1 MKDYLYYLFDEKLSG
16 DDLSAVKEQICATGA
31 KVIDLQPS
39 KKNIQKRLKEL
50 KGPKKYALLIGNT
63 IEAQQAAKEA
73 KVQFCGW
80 LDGTAPEDAFKQLPY
95 RQLLSDIKLL
105 PLVSQPYSFH
115 NFGWIGK
122 FVKKNARWV
131 HFKQI
136 KGISHKPK
144 HSSKIQEC
152 KNCGETYEGRY
163 CPTCGQKHDVKR
175 YELAGIFKDIVT
187 DAIDLEHGFLRT
199 FLELF
204 WRPGYMMRDYLNGQR
219 KDYSKPFKV
228 IFVLATIYLVAAHLL
243 DPTSFVKQKEEP
255 DIEQIPDIVQK
266 MAADSTN
273 NEVVPQLYEINK
285 LAREVINI
293 RREQKTARSME
304 MADSI
309 IKQNRGR
316 GFLMSKEDSIMIMHQ
331 VMAGI
336 NKADSVKLSEALRES
351 LKDSN
356 SRWARFAM
364 IAARNAEAVE
374 KFEERYYHEGTLL
387 YSMVDLLKSFFSM
400 NKAVTILLLIPV
412 LVFCARRSFRTTLVG
427 MRTNLAEYI
436 LIFTIFGVQQ
446 MWIQL
451 FALLITQKSNFMFT
465 YDMGASMLFFMW
477 DMKQF
482 FNLDWKGTLKR
493 TLIYMNGHALLIAIL
508 TPFFISILGSAV
520 MWVIVQITR

>member
-1 MKDYLYYLFDEKLSG
+1 MKDYLYYLFDESLSG
-16 DDLSAVKEQICATGA
+16 DELSAVKEQLCTEGA
-31 KVIDLQPS
+31 KVVDLPPT
-39 KKNIQKRLKEL
+39 KKHINKRLKEL
-50 KGPKKYALLIGNT
+50 KGPKWYALVIGNT
-63 IEAQQAAKEA
+63 VEAQKAAKDA
-73 KVQFCGW
+73 KVAFCGW
-80 LDGTAPEDAFKQLPY
+80 LDGTTTEVDFKVLPY
-95 RQLLSDIKLL
+95 RQLLRDIKLL
-105 PLVSQPYSFH
+105 PLLSQPYTFR

-122 FVKKNARWV
+122 QVKKYARWV

-136 KGISHKPK
+136 KGISHTPK
-144 HSSKIQEC
+144 HSSKVQEC

-175 YELAGIFKDIVT
+175 YEIAGIIKDIIT
-187 DAIDLEHGFLRT
+187 DAIDLEHGFMRS

-204 WRPGYMMRDYLNGQR
+204 WRPGYMMRDFLNGKR
-219 KDYSKPFKV
+219 KDYSKPFKA

-243 DPTSFVKQKEEP
+243 DPASFVKQKEEP
-255 DIEQIPDIVQK
+255 NIEQIPDIVQK
-266 MAADSTN
+266 IANDTTN
-273 NEVVPQLYEINK
+273 NDIVPQLYEINR

-293 RREQKTARSME
+293 RREQSTARSMV

-309 IKQNRGR
+309 LKENRGR
-316 GFLMSKEDSIMIMHQ
+316 GLLINKEDSILIMRQ
-331 VMAGI
+331 VMAGM
-336 NKADSVKLSEALRES
+336 NKADTMKLSEALKENI
-351 LKDSN
+351 KDSN
-356 SRWARFAM
+356 SRWAWFAM

-400 NKAVTILLLIPV
+400 NKAVTILLLVPA

-436 LIFTIFGVQQ
+436 IVFTIFSVQQ

-451 FALLITQKSNFMFT
+451 FALMITQKSNFMFT

-493 TLIYMNGHALLIAIL
+493 TLLYMNGHALLIAIL
-508 TPFFISILGSAV
+508 TPFIITLLGSAV